1 MNCLGIELGNLKIC
15 GVYEDHHQLYTLT
28 FGNDGPLFS
37 ACSYTQA
44 GGWRYGTDCMR
55 DLFLPESFVYT
66 HSLQF
71 YPMEYTNEN
80 ATMVMNDSPLVLCDR
95 DGRIA
100 YGTKRN
106 NRFTA
111 KTDDIIS
118 ALARRIYDSYCAATK
133 NGNSDV
139 EAVVVLPSVFFVM
152 RDAPIQPL
160 MNIVASSGFR
170 RVSAVS
176 EPNAVIRVLCEERA
190 LYPSGN
196 YLIVCCGEIY
206 NDYCVTKQLAI
217 VNDYPTPTA
226 SGRNLEYDIVHYI
239 LEEKLPKEQRDY
251 YNALSDDE
259 RMVFHRECVFSVRAS
274 LFDYLRNFGILT
286 ISLRLKD
293 AFQVPVPE
301 TELNRLCFD
310 YARALASHAYSR
322 IGKSLPSTY
331 RLVLCGDFGL
341 MKEVKEAF
349 KEQFKIRDADIRV
362 KRPST
367 FAEGALMYCKDA
379 REERP
384 NIYGVFPVCST
395 C

>member
-1 MNCLGIELGNLKIC
+1 MNCLGIELGNLKVC
-15 GVYEDHHQLYTLT
+15 GVYEDLHQLYTLT

-37 ACSYTQA
+37 ACSYSQA
-44 GGWRYGTDCMR
+44 GGWRYGTDCLR
-55 DLFLPESFVYT
+55 DLFLPGSFVYT

-80 ATMVMNDSPLVLCDR
+80 ATMVMNDSPLVLCNR

-100 YGTKRN
+100 YGTKWN
-106 NRFTA
+106 NRFTF

-118 ALARRIYDSYCAATK
+118 ALARRIYDSYCASRK
-133 NGNSDV
+133 DGSNDV
-139 EAVVVLPSVFFVM
+139 EAVVVLPSVFFVE
-152 RDAPIQPL
+152 RDAPIQSL
-160 MNIVASSGFR
+160 MRIIANSGFR

-217 VNDYPTPTA
+217 VKDYPTPKA
-226 SGRNLEYDIVHYI
+226 SGRNLEYAIVHYI
-239 LEEKLPKEQRDY
+239 LEEKLSGKERDY

-259 RMVFHRECVFSVRAS
+259 RIVFHRECVFSVRAS
-274 LFDYLRNFGILT
+274 LFDYLRHFGALT
-286 ISLRLKD
+286 ISLRLKS
-293 AFQVPVPE
+293 AFQVTVSE
-301 TELNRLCFD
+301 TALNRLCLD
-310 YARALASHAYSR
+310 YARALAKHAYDR
-322 IGKSLPSTY
+322 IGDALPPTY

-341 MKEVKEAF
+341 MREVKEAF
-349 KEQFKIRDADIRV
+349 MAQFNIMADRIRV

-384 NIYGVFPVCST
+384 NINPVFPVCST